1 MGHVVEDRWGRYN
14 AAQAGRGVRTLAR
27 LAAEAAGPGEGR
39 SAVELGCGAGREAA
53 FLADQGWVVQT
64 FDADPTV
71 VETIAE
77 LGTDRAIEHTR
88 ARLEDLRELPPCDLV
103 LACVSLPFVPRGAFA
118 ALWGAVL
125 RALRPGGVL
134 AVDLFGDRDDWAAGD
149 GTFLTRDE
157 VDELVT
163 GLEVLRLHEEERD
176 GPAFSGPKHWHTYQ
190 LVARRP

>member
-1 MGHVVEDRWGRYN
+1 MGHLDADQWGRYN
-14 AAQAGRGVRTLAR
+14 AAQAGRGVRMLAR
-27 LAAEAAGPGEGR
+27 LAAEEAGPGEGR
-39 SAVELGCGAGREAA
+39 SAVELGCGAGREAV
-53 FLADQGWVVQT
+53 FLADQGWSVQT

-71 VETIAE
+71 VDSIAE
-77 LGTDRAIEHTR
+77 IATDRAIKHTL

-103 LACVSLPFVPRGAFA
+103 LACVSLPFVPRAHFP
-118 ALWGAVL
+118 ALWVAVL

-163 GLEVLRLHEEERD
+163 GLEVLRLDEEERD